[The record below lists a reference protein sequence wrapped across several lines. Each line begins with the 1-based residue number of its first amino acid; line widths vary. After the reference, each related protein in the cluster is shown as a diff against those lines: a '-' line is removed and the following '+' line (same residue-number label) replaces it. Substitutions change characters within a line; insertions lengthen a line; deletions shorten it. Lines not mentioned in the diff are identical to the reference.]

1 MLSSHAIGGN
11 GATEGKNLPERRE
24 RKSPMTATQVLLTA
38 AMGVVVGVIG
48 GFDIGYALG
57 FDAGS
62 RRRAGEGRPE

>member
-1 MLSSHAIGGN
+1 MKRRGLRSLVLGGKIRK
-11 GATEGKNLPERRE
+11 GKR
-24 RKSPMTATQVLLTA
+24 MTATQVLLTA
-38 AMGVVVGVIG
+38 AIGVAVGVIG

>member
-1 MLSSHAIGGN
+1 MKRGGLRSLVFC
-11 GATEGKNLPERRE
+11 GEIRKGKR
-24 RKSPMTATQVLLTA
+24 MTATQVLLTA
-38 AMGVVVGVIG
+38 AMGVAVGVIG

>member
-1 MLSSHAIGGN
+1 
-11 GATEGKNLPERRE
+11 
-24 RKSPMTATQVLLTA
+24 MTATQVLLTA

-62 RRRAGEGRPE
+62 RRKAGEGRPE